1 MYVGIL
7 QVELSL
13 PETTSLKDRRRIVSG
28 LTERLRRRFEVAVAQ
43 VGPVEDWH
51 EATLGIALVSNEAR
65 HARQR
70 ADAVVHFLEQQEGV
84 ALGDVQIEIL

>member
-13 PETTSLKDRRRIVSG
+13 PGTTSLKDRRRLVDG
-28 LTERLRRRFEVAVAQ
+28 LSDRLRRRFEVAVAQ

-65 HARQR
+65 HARHR
-70 ADAVVHFLEQQEGV
+70 ADAVVRFLEEQEQV
-84 ALGDVQIEIL
+84 TVTDVQIEIL